1 MKSPAIGELIK
12 RELSRQE
19 RSVVWFA
26 NHLSCDRTNVYRIF
40 AKTSLD
46 TELLVRISI
55 VLEHNFFAF
64 RDLDNDGAFAVVYKR
79 NDGGYGLIDDVE

>member
-19 RSVVWFA
+19 RTVVWFA
-26 NHLSCDRTNVYRIF
+26 NRLSCDRTNVYRIF
-40 AKTSLD
+40 AKTSID

-55 VLEHNFFAF
+55 VLEHNFFA
-64 RDLDNDGAFAVVYKR
+64 DIASEV
-79 NDGGYGLIDDVE
+79 GYMLSKK

>member
-19 RSVVWFA
+19 RTVVWFA
-26 NHLSCDRTNVYRIF
+26 NRLSCDRTNVYRIF
-40 AKTSLD
+40 SKRSLD

-55 VLEHNFFAF
+55 VLSHNFFA
-64 RDLDNDGAFAVVYKR
+64 DIASELDNSLSNK
-79 NDGGYGLIDDVE
+79 

>member
-19 RSVVWFA
+19 RTVVWFA
-26 NHLSCDRTNVYRIF
+26 NRLSCDRTNVYRIF
-40 AKTSLD
+40 SKRSLD

-55 VLEHNFFAF
+55 VLGHNFFA
-64 RDLDNDGAFAVVYKR
+64 DIASELENSLSNK
-79 NDGGYGLIDDVE
+79 

>member
-19 RSVVWFA
+19 RTVVWFA
-26 NHLSCDRTNVYRIF
+26 NRLSCDRTNVYRIF
-40 AKTSLD
+40 SKRSLD

-55 VLEHNFFAF
+55 VLGHNFFA
-64 RDLDNDGAFAVVYKR
+64 DIASELDNRLSNK
-79 NDGGYGLIDDVE
+79 

>member
-19 RSVVWFA
+19 RTVVWFA
-26 NHLSCDRTNVYRIF
+26 NRLSCDRTNVYRIF
-40 AKTSLD
+40 SKRSLD

-55 VLEHNFFAF
+55 VLGHNFFA
-64 RDLDNDGAFAVVYKR
+64 DIASELDNSLSSK
-79 NDGGYGLIDDVE
+79 

>member
-19 RSVVWFA
+19 RTVVWFA
-26 NHLSCDRTNVYRIF
+26 NRLSCDRTNVYRIF
-40 AKTSLD
+40 SKRSLD

-55 VLEHNFFAF
+55 VLGHNFFA
-64 RDLDNDGAFAVVYKR
+64 DIASELDNSLSNK
-79 NDGGYGLIDDVE
+79 

>member
-19 RSVVWFA
+19 RTVVWFA
-26 NHLSCDRTNVYRIF
+26 NRLSCDRTNVYRIF
-40 AKTSLD
+40 AKRSLD

-55 VLEHNFFAF
+55 VLGHNFFA
-64 RDLDNDGAFAVVYKR
+64 DIASELDNDLSNK
-79 NDGGYGLIDDVE
+79 

>member
-19 RSVVWFA
+19 RTVVWFA
-26 NHLSCDRTNVYRIF
+26 NRLSCDRTNVYRIF
-40 AKTSLD
+40 SKRSLD

-55 VLEHNFFAF
+55 VLGHNFFA
-64 RDLDNDGAFAVVYKR
+64 DIASELDNDLSNK
-79 NDGGYGLIDDVE
+79 